1 MRLSELNPND
11 ILGVTPPA
19 SAPKKGGMRLSDL
32 DPSEIVDVAMP
43 EEKGLLAKT
52 LEGIDRYGAA
62 PMRAG
67 YGKFQDSLLKK
78 GIPMD
83 VAGVAKAAYDQF
95 GKDPASAPTAEKLV
109 EQNPIGRQL
118 GKQGVKDAF
127 AAHPAALGIRGLLSP
142 AVGDDRAKEIIGE
155 TPKVAAE
162 LLVGGETDPLSYVPG
177 AVFEKPLMKGLEL
190 GAKGLS
196 KTGKALPYLAEQ
208 TTGVPRE
215 LWSNYGKR
223 SKEIAQLAKDY
234 VGEDRYLQAFTDFRS
249 KIGDQIAGRKNQL
262 NEMID
267 KGLTGASRGAK
278 VSIEPIIQ
286 NLDESM
292 RGLHPVTEAG
302 AIEEIQALKNTVKSI
317 APEGKMSPWDAYK
330 LQRFFHNRSM
340 SAFADGGKIFNPS
353 AQSAK
358 AAKGARYKSTEIVN
372 KYFPDTIKRAN
383 QEYVS
388 LHNIDD
394 MIPPQMLDPN
404 GSQAALRRAAI
415 DPNSKERKALAQLS
429 QFLHGDNRLLDGVKD
444 LVTFEKMTNLPLNPM
459 SGGATTS
466 TSRTLLGAGV
476 GALGEATDDPSLKW
490 GARAAGATIASPAL
504 TKMAFDAG
512 LLVPRG
518 AKALAGKGGLLEK
531 GAEKVSPMVKS
542 LEKRLKGAGKTAKD
556 FIDDEEG
563 NFSPEDLLNILKPN
577 EENVFDLKK
586 ARGLVGEPKKGLLSD
601 KPADVVP
608 HETPWR
614 TVTPTDKEIAQR
626 LGEKVFK
633 RGEQLTVEEL
643 DFLSRLKNKIGGGR
657 SENPEL
663 YSFKDAIEEAEQK
676 HFGLRRKEFEAE
688 QANKSLPKPTKESP
702 KGLLTSLDVERGPVT
717 ERPEAGR
724 QIGEI
729 RMTKDGP
736 KKVVHPT
743 EGEIDAHV
751 AGVNQK
757 WMDEISKRIQGG
769 GTPSKEDGE
778 RLFKLSQKF
787 KNPELSDRAQQI
799 LDQWEVGIGSAEKA
813 AEAERA
819 KKGLIGVDFGGRGGK
834 MPKAK
839 PSGPA
844 IGEVWNGP
852 SGKKYTVLASETEG
866 GKTYVKVEHVDV
878 SGGPSDGKKITTWEE
893 ADDPKIFYGLEKRG
907 ESGPKGKR
915 ELIDALMS
923 GEKKVPG
930 ISIKRGKENPNQG
943 LIDDLWANRE
953 KRKPKPVDVPLG
965 GSVEL
970 NVSMTN
976 DGGASRPKYRVI
988 ESVDDMDGGGYLVE
1002 NISTGETHTVSDSEI
1017 ARVFDENGKLVS
1029 NKAKPKGG
1037 KGKPKKKKD

>member
-1 MRLSELNPND
+1 MKLSEINQAD
-11 ILGVTPPA
+11 IKVISEPSGRATASPA
-19 SAPKKGGMRLSDL
+19 PLKLSDL
-32 DPSEIVDVAMP
+32 DPSQVKVV
-43 EEKGLLAKT
+43 
-52 LEGIDRYGAA
+52 EGSGVIGKALDAIDRYGSA
-62 PMRAG
+62 PMRSA
-67 YGKFQDSLLKK
+67 YGAVQKGLLER

-83 VAGVAKAAYDQF
+83 VVGGVKAAYDQF
-95 GKDPASAPTAEKLV
+95 GADPSKAPTASELV
-109 EQNPIGRQL
+109 EQNPIG
-118 GKQGVKDAF
+118 KVFSNKGVQEAF
-127 AAHPAALGIRGLLSP
+127 AGTPAGSAIKMGLLP
-142 AVGDDRAKEIIGE
+142 FVGNERAKEISGKV
-155 TPKVAAE
+155 PKKALE
-162 LLVGGETDPLSYVPG
+162 FIVGGETDPLSYVPG
-177 AVFEKPLMKGLEL
+177 AVFEKPLVYAGKKVAQIAPGIANKTAGAAEFFTGVPKESWKNYITRNKEVKDLEKTFGPQVQDAADSMREGWNRAIGDRKSQLGLEIEQAVLNAPRKPNIPAEPILLELNNAKMGLNPNIPEHLSAIREIDDHINVVKALAPEGKLTARDAFDLQKTLQGRGRRAYSVNGALFNPAPQSATAARDAARVTRQFVNKAMPGVAKANEAFTALHDIDDLVRASLITPGKSNAGLMGAVGKTQNQDTVALRELGDWLDKDLLTETRDFATYKHMQGL
-190 GAKGLS
+190 GADAS
-196 KTGKALPYLAEQ
+196 DKTGKAVYRAMMGGL
-208 TTGVPRE
+208 
-215 LWSNYGKR
+215 
-223 SKEIAQLAKDY
+223 
-234 VGEDRYLQAFTDFRS
+234 VGAGGGYASSDDA
-249 KIGDQIAGRKNQL
+249 KIGLIAG
-262 NEMID
+262 
-267 KGLTGASRGAK
+267 GL
-278 VSIEPIIQ
+278 
-286 NLDESM
+286 
-292 RGLHPVTEAG
+292 AG
-302 AIEEIQALKNTVKSI
+302 SLGTNPKLWRAA
-317 APEGKMSPWDAYK
+317 MDA
-330 LQRFFHNRSM
+330 
-340 SAFADGGKIFNPS
+340 GIGT
-353 AQSAK
+353 K
-358 AAKGARYKSTEIVN
+358 AAI
-372 KYFPDTIKRAN
+372 
-383 QEYVS
+383 
-388 LHNIDD
+388 
-394 MIPPQMLDPN
+394 
-404 GSQAALRRAAI
+404 
-415 DPNSKERKALAQLS
+415 
-429 QFLHGDNRLLDGVKD
+429 
-444 LVTFEKMTNLPLNPM
+444 
-459 SGGATTS
+459 SG
-466 TSRTLLGAGV
+466 
-476 GALGEATDDPSLKW
+476 
-490 GARAAGATIASPAL
+490 
-504 TKMAFDAG
+504 
-512 LLVPRG
+512 
-518 AKALAGKGGLLEK
+518 LAGKGGLLEK

-542 LEKRLKGAGKTAKD
+542 LEKRLQSAGKTAKD

-769 GTPSKEDGE
+769 GTPTKEDGE

-834 MPKAK
+834 PPKAK

-844 IGEVWNGP
+844 IGEVWSGP

-1002 NISTGETHTVSDSEI
+1002 NVSTGETHTVSDSEI
-1017 ARVFDENGKLVS
+1017 ARVFDENGKLMS